1 MRFRVG
7 LCGYPNC
14 MTEDPSATPMEPARD
29 RGTEVDQSRQRR
41 DVEKR
46 WDDPSTLRRA
56 ALYVVGV
63 VGVAAMGVVAFM
75 STGRDN
81 LVWAVVGP
89 AVLGLGGLAALVI
102 AYRVYRGGGTW
113 PIWHGAAWFLL
124 ALMLLAL
131 GFPMLAIE

>member
-1 MRFRVG
+1 
-7 LCGYPNC
+7 
-14 MTEDPSATPMEPARD
+14 MTEDSSVVPPDPNGDDGTDDSAD
-29 RGTEVDQSRQRR
+29 QRGQWQSQRR

-63 VGVAAMGVVAFM
+63 LGVAAMGVVAFM